1 MSEPIPLNEAKTHL
15 SQLIRRVEAGEEI
28 VIRRGPTPVA
38 RLIAEPAQ
46 RVQAPGCL
54 RGRVEISADFDVPL
68 AMFDDLRPD
77 A

>member
-1 MSEPIPLNEAKTHL
+1 MPLDEAKTKL

-38 RLIAEPAQ
+38 RLIAEPATRIQ
-46 RVQAPGCL
+46 PPGCL
-54 RGRVEISADFDVPL
+54 RGRIEIGEDFDAPL
-68 AMFDDLRPD
+68 ALFDHLRPG